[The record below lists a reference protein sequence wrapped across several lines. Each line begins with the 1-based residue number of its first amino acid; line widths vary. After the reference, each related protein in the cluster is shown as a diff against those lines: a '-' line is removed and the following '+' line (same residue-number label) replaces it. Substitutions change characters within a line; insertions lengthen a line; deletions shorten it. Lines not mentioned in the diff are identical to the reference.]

1 MAQTFSTFGQ
11 VLSAKVFI
19 DKTTNLSKCFGF
31 VSYDNPISAN
41 NAIQAMNGFQ
51 IGIKRLKVQL
61 KKSKLMAANGV
72 VVNVAN
78 HPNVM
83 ASVVVANGGGNGASS
98 SASSSNGANASN
110 SGNNSVAGALVGG
123 GLLPGV
129 ATKLDDIE

>member
-61 KKSKLMAANGV
+61 KKSKLMTANGV
-72 VVNVAN
+72 VSVN

-83 ASVVVANGGGNGASS
+83 ASVVVANGGNGASS
-98 SASSSNGANASN
+98 SASSSNGAANGVS
-110 SGNNSVAGALVGG
+110 SSVAGTLVGG

-129 ATKLDDIE
+129 ATKLDDID